1 MASEQIEAKLKTLP
15 DKSGVYI
22 MKDENGTVIYVGK
35 AKVLK
40 NRVRSYFKNHNHPP
54 KVAAMV
60 SNVATFEYIMTDSE
74 MEALVLENNL
84 IKEHS
89 PKYNILLKDDKT
101 YPFLKLT
108 LQEEYPKLMMTR
120 TVKRDGAR
128 YFGPYSSGILLREL
142 LDLIKDIFK
151 IRSCNH
157 KFPADFGK
165 SRPCLYHHI
174 GKCLGVCT
182 GDIDKAQYDAIIKE
196 VIGFL
201 NGNYTGVQKRLQ
213 AEMQA
218 AAQALDFEKAALLR
232 DRLQSIDVLS
242 QKQKIVS
249 ALGNDVD
256 ALALYSKNNKSCVQI
271 FFIRS
276 GKIIGREHYI
286 IDGTD
291 GVEEAE
297 VLTDFV
303 KQYYA
308 KSSFVPR
315 ELMLQY
321 ELEDADVIREWLS
334 ALCGRKVEL
343 KVPKIGENL
352 QLINMIRANAKKELS
367 EQELKILRDIKFK
380 NRALASLYQIL
391 DLPEIPSR
399 IEAYDISN
407 ISGDNNVAS
416 MVTFVDA
423 KPSTKDYRN
432 FRIKT
437 VIGADDYACMEEA
450 LTRRLQ
456 HGLDEQ
462 ARIDAGELDRA
473 QAKFSVFPNVLFV
486 DGGQGHVNVAQGV
499 MDKLGLSIPVFG
511 IVKDD
516 SHRTRGVVSPDGEIS
531 IDKSSEAFM
540 LLANIQDEM
549 HRRAVSYHK
558 QLHAKKT
565 LASELENIAG
575 VGEVRRKALQR
586 HFKSMKAIRAAS
598 IEELS
603 QVKGLDRRTA
613 ERIYSYFRQDNQ

>member
-84 IKEHS
+84 IKEYS

-108 LQEEYPKLMMTR
+108 LQDAYPKLMMTR

-142 LDLIKDIFK
+142 LDLIKDLFK

-157 KFPADFGK
+157 KFPEDIGK
-165 SRPCLYHHI
+165 SRPCLYYHI

-182 GDIDKAQYDAIIKE
+182 GDIDKKRYDAIIKE

-201 NGNYTGVQKRLQ
+201 NGNYAGVQKRLQ
-213 AEMQA
+213 EEMQQ

-276 GKIIGREHYI
+276 GKIIGREHYM

-321 ELEDADVIREWLS
+321 ELEDADVIQQWLS
-334 ALCGRKVEL
+334 SLCGRKVEL

-367 EQELKILRDIKFK
+367 EQELRILRDIKFK
-380 NRALASLYQIL
+380 NKALASLYQIL
-391 DLPEIPSR
+391 NLSEIPSR

-432 FRIKT
+432 FRIKN
-437 VIGADDYACMEEA
+437 VLGADDYACMEEV

-462 ARIDAGELDRA
+462 ARIDAGELDLS

-486 DGGQGHVNVAQGV
+486 DGGQGHVNVAKGV

-516 SHRTRGVVSPDGEIS
+516 SHRTRGVVSPEGEIP

-549 HRRAVSYHK
+549 HRRAITYHK
-558 QLHAKKT
+558 QLHTKKN

-598 IEELS
+598 IDDLL

-613 ERIYSYFRQDNQ
+613 ERIYSYFRQNGQ

>member
-108 LQEEYPKLMMTR
+108 LQEEYPKLVMTR

-182 GDIDKAQYDAIIKE
+182 GGIEKARYDAIIKE

-201 NGNYTGVQKRLQ
+201 NGNYAGVQKRLQ

-334 ALCGRKVEL
+334 TLCGRKVEL

-516 SHRTRGVVSPDGEIS
+516 SHRTRGVVSPDGEIP

>member
-1 MASEQIEAKLKTLP
+1 MASEHIEAKLKTLP
-15 DKSGVYI
+15 EKSGVYI
-22 MKDENGTVIYVGK
+22 MKDEDGTIIYVGK

-60 SNVATFEYIMTDSE
+60 NNVATFEYIMTDTE

-84 IKEHS
+84 IKEHT

-108 LQEEYPKLMMTR
+108 LQEPFPKLMMTR

-128 YFGPYSSGILLREL
+128 YFGPYSSGLMLREL
-142 LDLIKDIFK
+142 IELLRDIFQL
-151 IRSCNH
+151 RSCNH
-157 KFPADFGK
+157 KFPEDIGK
-165 SRPCLYHHI
+165 NRPCLYHHI

-182 GDIDKAQYDAIIKE
+182 GAVSKQQYDAIIKE

-201 NGNYTGVQKRLQ
+201 NGNYAGVQKRLQ
-213 AEMQA
+213 AEMQE

-249 ALGNDVD
+249 ALGNDMD
-256 ALALYSKNNKSCVQI
+256 ALAMYSKNNKSCVQI

-276 GKIIGREHYI
+276 GKIIGREHYM

-291 GVEEAE
+291 GVEEAT
-297 VLTDFV
+297 VLSDFI

-352 QLINMIRANAKKELS
+352 QLINMIKANAKKELS
-367 EQELKILRDIKFK
+367 EQELKVLRDIKFK
-380 NRALASLYQIL
+380 NKALASLYQL
-391 DLPEIPSR
+391 LELSEIPSR

-432 FRIKT
+432 FRIKN
-437 VIGADDYACMEEA
+437 VVGADDYACMEEA

-462 ARIDAGELDRA
+462 ARIDAGELDAA

-486 DGGQGHVNVAQGV
+486 DGGQGHVNVAKGV
-499 MDKLGLSIPVFG
+499 MDALGLNIPVFG

-516 SHRTRGVVSPDGEIS
+516 NHRTRGVVSPEGEIP

-549 HRRAVSYHK
+549 HRRAITYHK
-558 QLHAKKT
+558 QLHTKKS

-598 IEELS
+598 IDELS
-603 QVKGLDRRTA
+603 QVKGVDRRTA
-613 ERIYSYFRQDNQ
+613 ERIYSYFRQENQ

>member
-1 MASEQIEAKLKTLP
+1 MASDSIEAKLKTLP

-22 MKDENGTVIYVGK
+22 MKDESGTIIYVGK

-40 NRVRSYFKNHNHPP
+40 NRVRSYFKSHNHPP

-60 SNVATFEYIMTDSE
+60 SNVDTFEYIITDSE

-108 LQEEYPKLMMTR
+108 MQEQYPKIMMTR

-128 YFGPYSSGILLREL
+128 YFGPYSSGIMLREL
-142 LDLIKDIFK
+142 IDLIKDIFK
-151 IRSCNH
+151 IRSCNR
-157 KFPADFGK
+157 KFPEDIGK
-165 SRPCLYHHI
+165 GRPCLYYHI
-174 GKCLGVCT
+174 GKCLGVCE
-182 GDIDKAQYDAIIKE
+182 GYVDKQRYDAIIKE

-201 NGNYTGVQKRLQ
+201 NGNYTKVQKRLRE
-213 AEMQA
+213 EMQQ
-218 AAQALDFEKAALLR
+218 AAQALDFEKAAMLR

-249 ALGNDVD
+249 ALGNDMD
-256 ALALYSKNNKSCVQI
+256 AIAMYSKNNRSCVQI

-276 GKIIGREHYI
+276 GKIIGREHYMM
-286 IDGTD
+286 DGTD

-297 VLTDFV
+297 VLSDFL

-321 ELEDADVIREWLS
+321 EIEDAGVIRDWLS
-334 ALCGRKVEL
+334 NLCGHRVEI

-352 QLINMIRANAKKELS
+352 QLINMIKANAKKELS
-367 EQELKILRDIKFK
+367 EQELKVLRDIKFK
-380 NRALASLYQIL
+380 NKALASLYQLL
-391 DLPEIPSR
+391 DLKEIPSR

-416 MVTFVDA
+416 MVTFIDA
-423 KPSTKDYRN
+423 KPSTKNYRN
-432 FRIKT
+432 FRIKN
-437 VIGADDYACMEEA
+437 VVGADDYACMEEA

-462 ARIDAGELDRA
+462 ARIEAGELDQA
-473 QAKFSVFPNVLFV
+473 QAKFADFPNVLFV
-486 DGGQGHVNVAQGV
+486 DGGQGHVNVAKGV

-516 SHRTRGVVSPDGEIS
+516 SHRTRGLVSPAGEIP

-549 HRRAVSYHK
+549 HRRAITYHK
-558 QLHAKKT
+558 QLHTKKN
-565 LASELENIAG
+565 LASELENISG

-586 HFKSMKAIRAAS
+586 YFKSMKAIRAAS
-598 IEELS
+598 VEDLLA
-603 QVKGLDRRTA
+603 VKGIDRRTA
-613 ERIYSYFRQDNQ
+613 ERIYSYFRQEHQ